1 MKKEEKTELT
11 RKRILAAAMKEF
23 GENGYQGA
31 SLNRI
36 CDIGIPK
43 GLLYHN
49 FENRDALYLACLEQ
63 SFATFTGF
71 LREDGLGFGLQHYMD
86 TRLHFFNSHPWEA
99 RLFFEAIL
107 QPPLQLKDQVRALK
121 KDFDALNSELYD
133 RLLTRLTLRPGIT
146 RKEAKQYFSLMQDM
160 VNCYLCSPS
169 YQSVD
174 FDEILA
180 AHEDNRAKLMDY
192 MLYGIAEREAGL

>member
-86 TRLHFFNSHPWEA
+86 TRLHFFKSHPWEA

-146 RKEAKQYFSLMQDM
+146 RK
-160 VNCYLCSPS
+160 
-169 YQSVD
+169 
-174 FDEILA
+174 
-180 AHEDNRAKLMDY
+180 
-192 MLYGIAEREAGL
+192 

>member
-71 LREDGLGFGLQHYMD
+71 LREDGLGLGCSTTWIHGCIFSKAIHGRPVYSLRQSFSRLYSSR
-86 TRLHFFNSHPWEA
+86 TRSG
-99 RLFFEAIL
+99 R
-107 QPPLQLKDQVRALK
+107 
-121 KDFDALNSELYD
+121 
-133 RLLTRLTLRPGIT
+133 
-146 RKEAKQYFSLMQDM
+146 
-160 VNCYLCSPS
+160 
-169 YQSVD
+169 
-174 FDEILA
+174 
-180 AHEDNRAKLMDY
+180 
-192 MLYGIAEREAGL
+192 